1 MEKYDEAIPLGGL
14 EVKKIVKV
22 IEDADYLYKE
32 YFNDNNFPT
41 DNGKE
46 GEIWNYINRGVIEQL
61 PVEKFQI
68 IVINRGRWKF
78 LGIYDKTTKYFYTL
92 MRDKNLKNLRK
103 KPHEHLFHYLNALS
117 KLNDGLLGSYSVD
130 YQQMSMF
137 LEDTYDED
145 GEATL
150 ESILEKMVHKIDG
163 NIERYALIV
172 FDAINGQVRDIR
184 GVIPAKGLSYFK
196 EENWEEHLSANYT
209 DGSETAQESE
219 STNDIIVLESKPRLK
234 RRKKPLEEQ
243 TK

>member
-1 MEKYDEAIPLGGL
+1 
-14 EVKKIVKV
+14 
-22 IEDADYLYKE
+22 
-32 YFNDNNFPT
+32 
-41 DNGKE
+41 
-46 GEIWNYINRGVIEQL
+46 
-61 PVEKFQI
+61 
-68 IVINRGRWKF
+68 
-78 LGIYDKTTKYFYTL
+78 

-137 LEDTYDED
+137 LEDTYDEN

-209 DGSETAQESE
+209 DGSKQHK
-219 STNDIIVLESKPRLK
+219 NQKVQMI
-234 RRKKPLEEQ
+234 
-243 TK
+243 

>member
-1 MEKYDEAIPLGGL
+1 
-14 EVKKIVKV
+14 
-22 IEDADYLYKE
+22 
-32 YFNDNNFPT
+32 
-41 DNGKE
+41 
-46 GEIWNYINRGVIEQL
+46 
-61 PVEKFQI
+61 
-68 IVINRGRWKF
+68 
-78 LGIYDKTTKYFYTL
+78 
-92 MRDKNLKNLRK
+92 
-103 KPHEHLFHYLNALS
+103 
-117 KLNDGLLGSYSVD
+117 
-130 YQQMSMF
+130 MF

-219 STNDIIVLESKPRLK
+219 STNDIIVLERKPRLK